1 MFAQIQKD
9 NKKETEEDVE
19 EGYRT
24 EEKKK
29 IKNLQFRCCLTLTL
43 SWLCS
48 ATLAKLSS
56 SSSSFSSPSCSSSF
70 FFFFFLSSV
79 LTVLDDKE
87 ET

>member
-29 IKNLQFRCCLTLTL
+29 IKNLQFRQLL
-43 SWLCS
+43 SDFDLV
-48 ATLAKLSS
+48 LALLSNT
-56 SSSSFSSPSCSSSF
+56 CETF
-70 FFFFFLSSV
+70 FFFFFFFFSFLFFFFFV
-79 LTVLDDKE
+79 FLVFLFVF
-87 ET
+87 